1 MNSFP
6 PSVSSENW
14 KKSRLTCEW
23 KPEEEDNS
31 FSFDHLIVD
40 ELEMPSLDCSREL
53 FCDANDFNVLYG
65 THYTQENLEKFIN
78 YQDHYGLL
86 TNHAIDYVQSCHCCN
101 EQLHTFAGE
110 YCSGGCHNHVEELG
124 LPCFRGASCLI
135 CNRESLDQL
144 IVVDFL
150 EQQCDDCS
158 SEFTYPPFEYY
169 YDDEIHNV
177 DSIHYVCNACFCRN
191 SNYSLRH
198 FNTYPVMDHPC
209 HNPLV
214 SSIYC
219 CNELQLYNQ
228 IDDLRVWSDL
238 YQYMY

>member
-1 MNSFP
+1 
-6 PSVSSENW
+6 
-14 KKSRLTCEW
+14 
-23 KPEEEDNS
+23 
-31 FSFDHLIVD
+31 
-40 ELEMPSLDCSREL
+40 
-53 FCDANDFNVLYG
+53 
-65 THYTQENLEKFIN
+65 
-78 YQDHYGLL
+78 
-86 TNHAIDYVQSCHCCN
+86 
-101 EQLHTFAGE
+101 
-110 YCSGGCHNHVEELG
+110 VEELG

-158 SEFTYPPFEYY
+158 LEFTYPPFEYY

-191 SNYSLRH
+191 SNYSRRH
-198 FNTYPVMDHPC
+198 VNTYPIRDHPC

-214 SSIYC
+214 SAIYC
-219 CNELQLYNQ
+219 CNEFTQM
-228 IDDLRVWSDL
+228 DDLRVWSDL